1 MHSIQWTQPWYSF
14 TRAAITHE
22 ASRGPGV
29 YALAV
34 PRGEWLLVEE
44 AVDVQLALLKLI
56 NEPPSETR
64 ALREV
69 VFSTEPLGGPERL
82 ARRRQLIEE
91 LKPRWSRMAEID

>member
-29 YALAV
+29 YALAI

-44 AVDVQLALLKLI
+44 AVDVQLALLELI
-56 NEPPSETR
+56 DEPPSETR
-64 ALREV
+64 AVREI
-69 VFSTEPLGGPERL
+69 VFSTEPLGGAERL
-82 ARRRQLIEE
+82 ARRRQLIAE
-91 LKPRWSRMAEID
+91 LKPRWSNAADPD